1 MSEIYSM
8 AFAYSAATG
17 IVGPAIDSNRQ
28 SILGKYACRAA
39 APNAIL

>member
-17 IVGPAIDSNRQ
+17 TAGPAIDSNRQ
-28 SILGKYACRAA
+28 FILGKYACRAA
-39 APNAIL
+39 APHGIL